1 MQTQKDEIAAENS
14 SYLERIDTLEHHL
27 KEKESEVG
35 ELKAQIDN
43 VNGSGEQNVCY
54 EELEK
59 EVATLK
65 REIAVQSG
73 EYDNKLKTKGKII
86 QLQTRPIFL
95 HLRFVE
101 EAIQFL
107 SDL

>member
-1 MQTQKDEIAAENS
+1 MQTHKDEIAAENS
-14 SYLERIDTLEHHL
+14 SHLERIDTLEHHL

-43 VNGSGEQNVCY
+43 VNGSGEQNARH

-65 REIAVQSG
+65 REIAAQSD
-73 EYDNKLKTKGKII
+73 EYGNKLNVKGK
-86 QLQTRPIFL
+86 
-95 HLRFVE
+95 
-101 EAIQFL
+101 
-107 SDL
+107 

>member
-1 MQTQKDEIAAENS
+1 MQTHKDEIAAEKS

-43 VNGSGEQNVCY
+43 VNGSGEQNARH

-65 REIAVQSG
+65 REIAAQSD
-73 EYDNKLKTKGKII
+73 EYGNKLNVKGK
-86 QLQTRPIFL
+86 
-95 HLRFVE
+95 
-101 EAIQFL
+101 
-107 SDL
+107 

>member
-27 KEKESEVG
+27 KEKESAVG

-43 VNGSGEQNVCY
+43 VNGSGEQNARH

-65 REIAVQSG
+65 REIAAQSD
-73 EYDNKLKTKGKII
+73 EYGNKLNVKGK
-86 QLQTRPIFL
+86 
-95 HLRFVE
+95 
-101 EAIQFL
+101 
-107 SDL
+107 

>member
-1 MQTQKDEIAAENS
+1 MYAWLFLENTIILTWLQTQKDEIVAENS
-14 SYLERIDTLEHHL
+14 SFLERIDTLEHHL

-43 VNGSGEQNVCY
+43 VNASGEQNACH

-65 REIAVQSG
+65 REIAVESG
-73 EYDNKLKTKGKII
+73 EYDNKLNIKG
-86 QLQTRPIFL
+86 
-95 HLRFVE
+95 
-101 EAIQFL
+101 
-107 SDL
+107 